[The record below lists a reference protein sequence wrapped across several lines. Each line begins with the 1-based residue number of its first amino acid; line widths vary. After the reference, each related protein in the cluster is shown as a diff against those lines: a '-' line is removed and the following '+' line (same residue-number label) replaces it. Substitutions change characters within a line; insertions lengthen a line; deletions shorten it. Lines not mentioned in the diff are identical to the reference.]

1 MVALDCGAGVDGRT
15 RAASAWGWSGYSDPI
30 MVLTAGGG
38 GASEVRKSVDASA
51 DAASTTKYVSR
62 APACLP
68 TADRPEGRHAAALGP
83 SVRLGSC
90 HSPGLWMKCSIFIVL
105 VAGQGRQDG
114 EGKGGGGCQ
123 GSHGCHISLDRT
135 LSCRLLKA
143 RLHLQ
148 ATCPVMS
155 IHQTFYL
162 TSVPVLFAAG
172 EPVDVAGRSGLQ
184 GAGGAAGREPALGV
198 LGVQAREH
206 GR

>member
-1 MVALDCGAGVDGRT
+1 
-15 RAASAWGWSGYSDPI
+15 

-62 APACLP
+62 APAWLP

-90 HSPGLWMKCSIFIVL
+90 HSPGLSLKCSILIVL

-123 GSHGCHISLDRT
+123 GSNGCHICFDPSLP
-135 LSCRLLKA
+135 SRLLKP
-143 RLHLQ
+143 RLHYLQ

-155 IHQTFYL
+155 INQTFSL
-162 TSVPVLFAAG
+162 TSVLVSFAAG